1 MVKLQSIAMPNK
13 KKQLNQP
20 KQERTQ
26 KRMEK
31 VVQTT
36 EHMLLTQGIEAIS
49 IPEVAKQS
57 GVPRTSIYQF
67 FPSNHD
73 LLRHIGLL
81 HLNELIEEL
90 SRTALEILIQH
101 QGASPEKYG
110 VLLTA
115 AMIKSTAQFYNQ
127 SEIASLIIL
136 SGPYTRQ
143 AYIEYQIEL
152 QKVSQ
157 SIRKALHLIEIDTY
171 LPQHPDCLTILIEL
185 VLTCMKHGYYQDN
198 LISREICQEAYRI
211 AISYLVAIRSQA
223 FQLFEEDEDVS
234 TEHEQHA

>member
-1 MVKLQSIAMPNK
+1 
-13 KKQLNQP
+13 
-20 KQERTQ
+20 
-26 KRMEK
+26 
-31 VVQTT
+31 
-36 EHMLLTQGIEAIS
+36 
-49 IPEVAKQS
+49 
-57 GVPRTSIYQF
+57 
-67 FPSNHD
+67 
-73 LLRHIGLL
+73 
-81 HLNELIEEL
+81 
-90 SRTALEILIQH
+90 
-101 QGASPEKYG
+101 
-110 VLLTA
+110 
-115 AMIKSTAQFYNQ
+115 MIKSTAQFYNQ